1 MAEPQMTLIDR
12 LNLLLTLEYVQD
24 KLYRRALE
32 TDVLPASYRRVF
44 QQIGLQETQHVRL
57 LRIVLADGAAER
69 PKTDFTAGGRHPD
82 VFEKFNTF
90 LKVSRE
96 IEELSVAAYKAQL
109 PAFRDQ
115 PGILKAVMR
124 MHTVEARHAAEVRR
138 ILGQKA
144 WDGAFDQPLDDAG
157 ISAALNSFLP
167 GR

>member
-1 MAEPQMTLIDR
+1 MAKSQLTLIDR

-32 TDVLPASYRRVF
+32 TNVLPASYRKVF

-82 VFEKFNTF
+82 VFANFRSF
-90 LKVSRE
+90 LEVSRE
-96 IEELSVAAYKAQL
+96 IEELSVAVYKAQL
-109 PAFRDQ
+109 PWFREQ

-138 ILGQKA
+138 IMGQKA
-144 WDGAFDQPLDDAG
+144 WDAAFDKPVDDADAL
-157 ISAALNSFLP
+157 AALNAFLP
-167 GR
+167 NR